1 MVPADVGDL
10 MDKYALQNMD
20 ELLGNTDLGTDAIHP
35 AWQFFVQ
42 EEADAAA
49 ADHVWPVRFAHVVS
63 FSKSCE

>member
-1 MVPADVGDL
+1 
-10 MDKYALQNMD
+10 MD
-20 ELLGNTDLGTDAIHP
+20 ELLDNTDLGTDAIHP

-49 ADHVWPVRFAHVVS
+49 ADPVWPVRFAHLVS